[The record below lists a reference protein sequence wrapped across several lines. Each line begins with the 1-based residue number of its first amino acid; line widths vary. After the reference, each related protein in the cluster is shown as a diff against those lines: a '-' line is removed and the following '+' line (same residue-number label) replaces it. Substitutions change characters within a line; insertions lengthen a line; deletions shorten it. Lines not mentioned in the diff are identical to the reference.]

1 MLYDAAFHF
10 RPLYNNWPCL
20 AVKAAFLPRLYRS
33 RVSVAGGNRRRWG
46 AISGGNRNAN
56 TVCINLCHSLI
67 LQTLQIIVLGLVA
80 AVSALPNPSVQTAYG
95 YGQGGSY
102 VLSSSVACL
111 PGDLCERPPFP
122 TRPVGGDPSRS
133 EFRHHAKA
141 NKRSAD
147 PSVQTAYGY
156 GQGGSY
162 VLSSS
167 VACLP
172 GDPCNLPAFPT
183 RPVGGAPFR
192 SEFRHHAKA
201 N

>member
-1 MLYDAAFHF
+1 MLRSQVASLPGEPRGILPLPTRPVGGSPF
-10 RPLYNNWPCL
+10 RSE
-20 AVKAAFLPRLYRS
+20 VRQEIRDKRS
-33 RVSVAGGNRRRWG
+33 AD
-46 AISGGNRNAN
+46 
-56 TVCINLCHSLI
+56 
-67 LQTLQIIVLGLVA
+67 
-80 AVSALPNPSVQTAYG
+80 PSVQTAYG

-111 PGDLCERPPFP
+111 PGDPCNLPAFP
-122 TRPVGGDPSRS
+122 ARPVGGAPFRS

>member
-1 MLYDAAFHF
+1 MEGIHSHFAVWLSLIGPSHSHGSKSGKNIIFHTI
-10 RPLYNNWPCL
+10 Y
-20 AVKAAFLPRLYRS
+20 
-33 RVSVAGGNRRRWG
+33 
-46 AISGGNRNAN
+46 ISS
-56 TVCINLCHSLI
+56 IHLCHSLI
-67 LQTLQIIVLGLVA
+67 SQKLQIIVLGLVA
-80 AVSALPNPSVQTAYG
+80 AASAVPTYPVQFTYG
-95 YGQGGSY
+95 YGQGGNY
-102 VLSSSVACL
+102 VLRSQVASL
-111 PGDLCERPPFP
+111 PGEPRGILPLPA
-122 TRPVGGDPSRS
+122 RPVGGIPFRS
-133 EFRHHAKA
+133 EVRQEIRD
-141 NKRSAD
+141 KRSAD